1 MFAFKPPFM
10 PGRTGY
16 RVAYRAEETNHCPS
30 CGRSH
35 WLIGRMTAEC
45 AYCATALPLSIGGMS
60 GSGVTRRPQ
69 ERLAA

>member
-16 RVAYRAEETNHCPS
+16 RVAYHEAETNHCPS

-35 WLIGRMTAEC
+35 WLVGRMTAEC
-45 AYCATALPLSIGGMS
+45 AYCATALPLSLSMTGANTS
-60 GSGVTRRPQ
+60 RRPLSK
-69 ERLAA
+69 LAA

>member
-1 MFAFKPPFM
+1 MFAFKTPFM

-16 RVAYRAEETNHCPS
+16 RVAYHEAETNHCPS

-60 GSGVTRRPQ
+60 GSGTRRPLSK
-69 ERLAA
+69 LAA